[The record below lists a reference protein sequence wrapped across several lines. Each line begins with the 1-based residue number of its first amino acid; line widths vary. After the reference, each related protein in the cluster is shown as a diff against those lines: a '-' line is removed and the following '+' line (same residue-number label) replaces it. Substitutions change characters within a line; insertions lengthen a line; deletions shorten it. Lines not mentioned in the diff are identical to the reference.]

1 MFIICTHSIFL
12 KRKWYIKYVSKYQG
26 FQSFKPR
33 YVLTMQYFS
42 KPKKILKLLRNI
54 RIILPFNKIQLLQ
67 KQQFVNYLVKNL
79 LVKTKFDFLY
89 FTFSLRNMGNMYS
102 TQSNYWHFYALMITV
117 FKVGL
122 PLCKIFGFF
131 CFSESPLK
139 LMKKIFYFILKALFV
154 LKIFKFLSW
163 LFGHVEKTTSLE
175 R

>member
-1 MFIICTHSIFL
+1 
-12 KRKWYIKYVSKYQG
+12 
-26 FQSFKPR
+26 
-33 YVLTMQYFS
+33 MQYFS

-102 TQSNYWHFYALMITV
+102 SLVSQITD
-117 FKVGL
+117 
-122 PLCKIFGFF
+122 IF
-131 CFSESPLK
+131 
-139 LMKKIFYFILKALFV
+139 
-154 LKIFKFLSW
+154 
-163 LFGHVEKTTSLE
+163 T